1 MFESLSERLRA
12 AFKAFTGRG
21 KLNEKTIADGLREVR
36 TALLEADVNFKVARD
51 FIKRVEER
59 AVGQEVIRSV
69 TPGQQV
75 VKIVYDELIQLMG
88 AADPSIPSNPQR
100 PTVVMLCGLQGHG
113 KTTTAGKLG
122 VYLRKKG
129 RKPLLVAADLQ
140 RPGAVDQLEQVGA
153 EVDLPV
159 FSDRKASPPR
169 VCRKAVRHAE
179 RESFDAVILDT
190 AGRLHIDH
198 AMMAELREIATR
210 IKPDQIL
217 LVCNAQTGQDAV
229 NSAAEF
235 NAQLELDGI
244 ILTMLDGD
252 ARGGAALSIKAVTG
266 KPIKFAG
273 VGEKPDALEEFH
285 PDRMADR
292 IIGMGDVRTLVERA
306 QETIDQEQAMKFQRK
321 LRTASITLEDFLA
334 QLKQVRKMGPIKQL
348 LKMIPGLGNMG
359 GMIDE
364 VDESD
369 FKQIEAIIQSMTPA
383 ERAKPEVIEPS
394 RRRRIAAGSGTEPQD
409 VNALLKQF
417 RQMKKMMKQMR
428 RRGRGLGLIPGM

>member
-1 MFESLSERLRA
+1 MFEALSERLKA
-12 AFKAFTGRG
+12 ALKHFTARG
-21 KLNEKTIADGLREVR
+21 QLNEKNIAEGLREVR
-36 TALLEADVNFKVARD
+36 TALLEADVNYKVARD
-51 FIKRVEER
+51 FIKRVQAR

-75 VKIVYDELIQLMG
+75 VKIVYDELIALMG
-88 AADPSIPSNPQR
+88 PTDTSIPTNQER

-113 KTTTAGKLG
+113 KTTTAGKLAR
-122 VYLRKKG
+122 LLHKKG
-129 RKPLLVAADLQ
+129 RHPLLVAADLQ
-140 RPGAVDQLEQVGA
+140 RPAAIDQLQQVGD
-153 EVDLPV
+153 EIGIPV
-159 FSDRKASPPR
+159 YIDRKASAPR
-169 VCRKAVRHAE
+169 VCKKALRHA
-179 RESFDAVILDT
+179 SKNGLDTVILDT

-198 AMMAELREIATR
+198 TMMAEVREIAER
-210 IKPDQIL
+210 IEPDQIL

-273 VGEKPDALEEFH
+273 VGEKLDALEEFH

-292 IIGMGDVRTLVERA
+292 ILGMGDVRTLVEKA
-306 QETIDQEQAMKFQRK
+306 QETIDQEQAADFQQK
-321 LRTASITLEDFLA
+321 LRDASITLEDFLK
-334 QLKQVRKMGPIKQL
+334 QLQQVRKMGPVKQL
-348 LKMIPGLGNMG
+348 LQMLPIGGQLGPLDE
-359 GMIDE
+359 IDE
-364 VDESD
+364 KD
-369 FKQIEAIIQSMTPA
+369 FDQIQAVIYSMTPE
-383 ERAKPEVIEPS
+383 ERNKPELINPS
-394 RRRRIAAGSGTEPQD
+394 RRRRIAAGSGTTPQD

-428 RRGRGLGLIPGM
+428 RRGKALFGM